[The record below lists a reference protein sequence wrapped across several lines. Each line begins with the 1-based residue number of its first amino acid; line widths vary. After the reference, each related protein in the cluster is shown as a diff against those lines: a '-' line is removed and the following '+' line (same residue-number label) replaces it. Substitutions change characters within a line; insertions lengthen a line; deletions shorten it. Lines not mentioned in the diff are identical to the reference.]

1 MTNIKYFW
9 LCILL
14 WSLNTALQAQIF
26 PAEGP
31 YPIQSNARP
40 IGVDTVQVCMG
51 ESATFTSSAT
61 SVLGI
66 LINNHNWDF
75 SGAVSPNPGNVS
87 SYTTSNWQAAGLY
100 PITYSA
106 DRSIPLVITLSR
118 SASDTLWLLVVD
130 NPSVIPA
137 RDTSTCAGQG
147 VPLEPQLVALTDSIS
162 WFPSPTLSIV
172 RSDSA
177 WATPVSTIN
186 YQYKT
191 YTHITNYGIDTV
203 FCRRD
208 FSVRVNVLPTPNVH
222 TINDTTVCLGDTVR
236 LDTRQLLPPLPP
248 GPISYAW
255 SLDPNF
261 NTIIANTRL
270 HFYANIQTNTIFY
283 VRMTDGNGCTGVDS
297 MQVIVRSRPLQ
308 PVASVLDSIVCLGD
322 FIALRA
328 QDTSVSN
335 IWRGPNGFRAPVGL
349 FDAPALD
356 VIQTGY
362 YTIIARDGFGCPSL
376 PDSVFVQVV
385 PPTPPPAIWGDDEL
399 CEGDPI
405 NLFAFPAPPLGATLY
420 WITPNGDSLGGNAL
434 NIASDSIYY
443 LSGIWTLGMQDAQG
457 CESFRDTFIT
467 IYPAP
472 ILGSGMPPQV
482 ICEGEDVFL
491 SVSNLV
497 PSVSYS
503 WLDTL
508 GQTALSGASGTVSN
522 ITNTTVF
529 LLQGTTQQLCTYT
542 LDSVTVFVNP
552 NPPAPIIYGDSVFCE
567 REQNIVFS
575 TDTTAAYSWRLNGRV
590 VSLQDTLYIDT
601 IFQNNAGTYSLT
613 TIDANGCISDSATIN
628 VVVNPRP
635 ARPAIDTIATTAIVC
650 DGVPISLVGI
660 VGAGLTAR
668 WQGPNSTRLLGGSV
682 VLSPDSSYYGSGT
695 WRMVVVDTQTTCVRG
710 SDRISVLVQNRPSIV
725 VSNSGPVCPGQS
737 AVLAV
742 TDSIFSGALLTYVW
756 FRDSLLTDTVGQNST
771 ILINNIQTDTTFY
784 VLASNAAGCV
794 SLVKSTTIRID
805 SIPPAPS
812 ITGFPL
818 PVCEGE
824 DLSLQTTANALNY
837 QWSGPN
843 GYSSTLQS
851 PDINSIDPSDAG
863 QYSLVVSYATGCPS
877 QPAVLNVTVL
887 PIAISPIAIVPNFLC
902 ANDTLYLSTDS
913 TSRCG
918 QLNWIGPNTSNFPLT
933 GNTVSIPP
941 GDSNY
946 VGGAW
951 QVECVDSVTGC
962 ANKSP
967 IEILTILS
975 TPPTPV
981 VFPVPSVCEGDTVLL
996 VLVSSINTGDVVRWY
1011 ADSTRSTL
1019 VDIGSP
1025 IFVGPMVSNQTYY
1038 VVVTDSNGC
1047 SSPILPVPITVI
1059 PTAAAPPII
1068 ANTAYCEGELIL
1080 LQTSVSS
1087 TNYDWTSS
1095 TGWST
1100 TAASAIVTLSA
1111 STIDA
1116 GTYNL
1121 RVRDRFGC
1129 WTQTASFDLIINANP
1144 IVPVASSNSPICD
1157 GEDLNLLTNS
1167 SCDIIQWYGPFG
1179 ASSATVPFFD
1189 NNYINNGLWYVE
1201 CTDSLTGCSS
1211 VSSTI
1216 AVTIQDPP
1224 FLSTLITDAPV
1235 CIGDDLFAFA
1245 SAFSSSGN
1253 SLQYSWYADA
1263 VRTTL
1268 LGNQDSLYIANVNQS
1283 FSLHLVITDLVT
1295 GCEDTAI
1302 IPIVIRPLP
1311 PAPLILGDSIY
1322 CEGDSLDLFTSVNAN
1337 AYYWTGPNGWVDTM
1351 PQTQRVL
1358 AIVDAGTYYLSI
1370 TDSLGCLSDFSSLVV
1385 SVDPLPD
1392 PFTLF
1397 HGGGVCVGQ
1406 DATLNLS
1413 GGNVGSNYDWYQ
1425 LPNNNYVGT
1434 GNSVVLQNVQATDS
1448 AYYYVLADLNGCEL
1462 ESDSILL
1469 PVYNPNVIA
1478 QAGTDQLLC
1487 GFDSTLLTAQTLPAS
1502 VTGIWTSSSAVAI
1515 QQPTAS
1521 NTSVGPLPL
1530 GQHVFYWT
1538 LSNPSCSNFSTDS
1551 VIIEVLPATSEQ
1563 AQAGADQ
1570 RYCGNAAINLAAVVP
1585 QIGTGCWAQ
1594 SFTQSNAGVI
1604 IIDTLDPS
1612 TRVIGLQEGQ
1622 QYRFVWQL
1630 KNGRCGIYSTDTVII
1645 TIDSLPTIAA
1655 AAGTDQRNCLGDSIA
1670 LQASALS
1677 SGQTGNWISLNG
1689 GTVLFPN
1696 QASSGV
1702 VNLPAGSNVFVW
1714 SLSTANCPAYSQ
1726 DTVVITINNP
1736 QPIAQADY
1744 IVLPS
1749 NSSTINVIGNDL
1761 LTNNWTINIQQPINQ
1776 GQLTNLNTGEFTV
1789 TLSNVTGQEEFIYE
1803 ICDAICV
1810 NNCDT
1815 ALVVLSVQQLIE
1827 CPIPNIFTPN
1837 NDGVNDRFE
1846 IPCVSEQSSAY
1857 LAVYNRWGDEVYR
1870 SDNYVNQW
1878 NGTYEG
1884 AVLPDGTYFY
1894 IVQLAGGVRT
1904 QGSVELRR

>member
-14 WSLNTALQAQIF
+14 WSLNTTLQAQ
-26 PAEGP
+26 AGP
-31 YPIQSNARP
+31 YPILSNARP

-51 ESATFTSSAT
+51 ESATFSSSAT

-66 LINNHNWDF
+66 IIITHNWDF
-75 SGAVSPNPGNVS
+75 SGAVATNPGNVGT
-87 SYTTSNWQAAGLY
+87 YTNSNWQSSGLY
-100 PITYSA
+100 PIIYSA
-106 DRSIPLVITLSR
+106 ERSIPILNISTSVSDP
-118 SASDTLWLLVVD
+118 DTLWLLVVD

-147 VPLEPQLVALTDSIS
+147 VPLEPQLVTSTDSIT
-162 WFPSPTLSIV
+162 WFSSSNLFV
-172 RSDSA
+172 ARADSA
-177 WATPVSTIN
+177 WATPGSTNI
-186 YQYKT
+186 YQYKA
-191 YTHITNYGIDTV
+191 YTHIMNYGIDEV

-208 FSVRVNVLPTPNVH
+208 LSVRVNVLPPPNVR
-222 TINDTTVCLGDTVR
+222 TINDTIVCLGDSVR
-236 LDTRQLLPPLPP
+236 LDTRRLLAPLPP

-255 SLDPNF
+255 SLDRNF

-270 HFYANIQTNTIFY
+270 HLYPNIQTNTTFY

-297 MQVIVRSRPLQ
+297 MRATVRFRPLQ

-328 QDTSVSN
+328 QDTSVLN
-335 IWRGPNGFRAPVGL
+335 IWRGPNGFRASIGL
-349 FDAPALD
+349 FDIPALD

-362 YTIIARDGFGCPSL
+362 YTIIARDSFGCPSL

-405 NLFAFPAPPLGATLY
+405 NLFAFPAPPLGAILY
-420 WITPNGDSLGGNAL
+420 WIAPNGDSLGGNAL
-434 NIASDSIYY
+434 NIASDSIHY
-443 LSGIWTLGMQDAQG
+443 LSGTWTLGMLDAQG
-457 CESFRDTFIT
+457 CASVRDTLIT

-497 PSVSYS
+497 AGVSYS
-503 WLDTL
+503 WVDTL
-508 GQTALSGASGTVSN
+508 GQTALSGASGTISN

-529 LLQGTTQQLCTYT
+529 LLQGITQQLCTYT

-552 NPPAPIIYGDSVFCE
+552 TPPTPVIYGNSVFCE
-567 REQNIVFS
+567 RDRNIVFS
-575 TDTTAAYSWRLNGRV
+575 TDTTAAYNWRFNGQTI
-590 VSLQDTLYIDT
+590 SFQKDLFIDT
-601 IFQNNAGTYSLT
+601 IFQRNAGTYSLFT
-613 TIDANGCISDSATIN
+613 RDANGCLSDSATIN
-628 VVVNPRP
+628 VVVN
-635 ARPAIDTIATTAIVC
+635 ARPAKPSIDTSATTTIVC
-650 DGVPISLVGI
+650 DGFPIALVGT
-660 VGAGLTAR
+660 VDSGLTAT
-668 WQGPNSTRLLGGSV
+668 WIGPNSIRLSGASV
-682 VLSPDSSYYGSGT
+682 VLSPDSSYYGSGI
-695 WRMVVVDTQTTCVRG
+695 WRLVAVDTQTTCVRR
-710 SDRISVLVQNRPSIV
+710 SDTILVTVQDQPSIV
-725 VSNSGPVCPGQS
+725 VSNSGPVCLGQS
-737 AVLAV
+737 AVLTAA
-742 TDSIFSGALLTYVW
+742 DSISSGALLNYVW
-756 FRDSLLTDTVGQNST
+756 FRDSLLTDTVWQGST
-771 ILINNIQTDTTFY
+771 VLINNIQTDTTFY

-794 SLVKSTTIRID
+794 SLVKSTTIQID
-805 SIPPAPS
+805 VIPPAPN
-812 ITGFPL
+812 ITGLPL

-824 DLSLQTTANALNY
+824 DLSLQTTTNALSY

-843 GYSSTLQS
+843 GYNSILRST
-851 PDINSIDPSDAG
+851 DINSIDPSDAG

-902 ANDTLYLSTDS
+902 SNDTLYLTTDS
-913 TSRCG
+913 SSRCG

-933 GNTVSIPP
+933 GNNVIIPP

-946 VGGAW
+946 VDGAW
-951 QVECVDSVTGC
+951 QVECIDSVTGC
-962 ANKSP
+962 SSKSS
-967 IEILTILS
+967 IEFLIIFS
-975 TPPTPV
+975 TPPTPIV
-981 VFPVPSVCEGDTVLL
+981 SPVPSVCEGDTVLL
-996 VLVSSINTGDVVRWY
+996 AIASTINTGDIVRWY

-1019 VDIGSP
+1019 VDIGISV
-1025 IFVGPMVSNQTYY
+1025 FVGPMVSNQTYY

-1047 SSPILPVPITVI
+1047 SSPALPVPITVI
-1059 PTAAAPPII
+1059 PKAPAPPII
-1068 ANTAYCEGELIL
+1068 ADTAYCEGELII

-1100 TAASAIVTLSA
+1100 TTASAIVTLSA
-1111 STIDA
+1111 SNIDV

-1121 RVRDRFGC
+1121 RVRDSFGC
-1129 WTQTASFDLIINANP
+1129 WTQTASFDIIAINAPPTVP
-1144 IVPVASSNSPICD
+1144 IASSNSPICD

-1167 SCDIIQWYGPFG
+1167 SCDIIQWYGPIG
-1179 ASSATVPFFD
+1179 ASSATVLSSDPNYRD
-1189 NNYINNGLWYVE
+1189 NGQWYVE
-1201 CTDSLTGCSS
+1201 CRDSLTGCSS
-1211 VSSTI
+1211 ISSTI
-1216 AVTIQDPP
+1216 TVTIQDPP
-1224 FLSTLITDAPV
+1224 LLNTLIIDEPV
-1235 CIGDDLFAFA
+1235 CVGDDLFAFA
-1245 SAFSSSGN
+1245 SASSTSGN
-1253 SLQYSWYADA
+1253 PLQYSWYTDA
-1263 VRTTL
+1263 TRTTL
-1268 LGNQDSLYIANVNQS
+1268 LGSQDSLYIANVYQS
-1283 FSLHLVITDLVT
+1283 FSLHLVITDLAT

-1302 IPIVIRPLP
+1302 IPILIRPLP
-1311 PAPLILGDSIY
+1311 PTPSILGDSIY
-1322 CEGDSLDLFTSVNAN
+1322 CEGDNLDLFTSVNASG
-1337 AYYWTGPNGWVDTM
+1337 YYWTGPNGWVDTM

-1358 AIVDAGTYYLSI
+1358 DIVDAGTYYLSI
-1370 TDSLGCLSDFSSLVV
+1370 TDSLGCPSDFSSLVV
-1385 SVDPLPD
+1385 SVEPLPD
-1392 PFTLF
+1392 PVTLF

-1413 GGNVGSNYDWYQ
+1413 GGSLGSSYDWYQ
-1425 LPNNNYVGT
+1425 LPGNNYVGT
-1434 GNSVVLQNVQATDS
+1434 GNSIVLQNVQATDS

-1469 PVYNPNVIA
+1469 PVYTPNVIA

-1551 VIIEVLPATSEQ
+1551 VIVEVLPATSEQ
-1563 AQAGADQ
+1563 AQAGPDQ
-1570 RYCGNAAINLAAVVP
+1570 RYCGNTSINLAAVVP
-1585 QIGTGCWAQ
+1585 QIGTGCW
-1594 SFTQSNAGVI
+1594 TQSTIQSNTGVI

-1612 TRVIGLQEGQ
+1612 TGIIGLQEGQ

-1630 KNGRCGIYSTDTVII
+1630 KNGRCGIYSIDTVII
-1645 TIDSLPTIAA
+1645 TIDSLPALAA
-1655 AAGTDQRNCLGDSIA
+1655 AAGTDQSNCLGDSLT
-1670 LQASALS
+1670 LQAAALS
-1677 SGQTGNWISLNG
+1677 SGQTGTWISLNG

-1702 VNLPAGSNVFVW
+1702 VNLAVGSNAFVW
-1714 SLSTANCPAYSQ
+1714 SLSTPNCPAYSQ
-1726 DTVVITINNP
+1726 DTVLIIVNDP

-1744 IVLPS
+1744 FILPS
-1749 NSSTINVIGNDL
+1749 SSSTINVIGNDL
-1761 LTNNWTINIQQPINQ
+1761 LTNNWTINVQQSISQ

-1789 TLSNVTGQEEFIYE
+1789 TLSNVTGQQEFIYE
-1803 ICDAICV
+1803 VCDAICV
-1810 NNCDT
+1810 NSCDT
-1815 ALVVLSVQQLIE
+1815 ALVVLSVQQLME

-1846 IPCVSEQSSAY
+1846 IPCVSEQNSAY

-1878 NGTYEG
+1878 DGTYEG

-1894 IVQLAGGVRT
+1894 IVQLADGVRT
-1904 QGSVELRR
+1904 QGSVEIRR